1 MPLSASA
8 PSLRTRS
15 NLPHPRKERF
25 TVKKTPKMPRTAST
39 RKPRATPRLRAL
51 FTRSSRQEGEERTVG
66 RSFLRAAVAS
76 IALLF
81 LCGVLMLSLVLTVSL
96 SMVRLTAPSITSVTN
111 LPAET
116 DCDCILVLGAG
127 VRDDGTPSPMLYDR
141 VTVAVQLYEARG
153 APLLMSGDHTGDYNE
168 VAVMKAL
175 AVEMG
180 VPSEDIFLDHEGYST
195 FESLYRA
202 RYMFSARRVI
212 IVTQEYHLH
221 RALYIA
227 RELDMTATGVSADLR
242 PYRLQKQYN
251 AREHLARFK
260 DFFTAAKGEYHGN
273 FEPPVDLGGDG
284 NLT

>member
-1 MPLSASA
+1 M
-8 PSLRTRS
+8 
-15 NLPHPRKERF
+15 
-25 TVKKTPKMPRTAST
+25 KKTPKMPRSAST
-39 RKPRATPRLRAL
+39 RKPKATPRLRAF
-51 FTRSSRQEGEERTVG
+51 FTRSSRQGKVERMVR
-66 RSFLRAAVAS
+66 RSFLRAIIAG

-96 SMVRLTAPSITSVTN
+96 SMVKLTAPSITSVTTV
-111 LPAET
+111 PAET
-116 DCDCILVLGAG
+116 DYDCILVLGAG
-127 VRDDGTPSPMLYDR
+127 VRADGTPSPMLYDR
-141 VTVAVQLYEARG
+141 VTVAVQLYEATG

-180 VPSEDIFLDHEGYST
+180 VPSEDVFLDHEGYST
-195 FESLYRA
+195 YESLYRA

-227 RELDMTATGVSADLR
+227 RELDMTATGVSANLR
-242 PYRLQKQYN
+242 PYHLQKKYN
-251 AREHLARFK
+251 TREHLARFK
-260 DFFTAAKGEYHGN
+260 DFFAAAKGEYNGN
-273 FEPPVDLGGDG
+273 VEAPVDLNGDG

>member
-1 MPLSASA
+1 M
-8 PSLRTRS
+8 
-15 NLPHPRKERF
+15 
-25 TVKKTPKMPRTAST
+25 KKTPKMPRTAST
-39 RKPRATPRLRAL
+39 RKLKATPRLLAL
-51 FTRSSRQEGEERTVG
+51 FTRFSPKAGEERTVG

-96 SMVRLTAPSITSVTN
+96 SMVKLTAPSITSVTTV
-111 LPAET
+111 PAET
-116 DCDCILVLGAG
+116 DYDCILVLGAG
-127 VRDDGTPSPMLYDR
+127 VRADGTPSPMLYDR
-141 VTVAVQLYEARG
+141 VTVAVQLYEATG

-195 FESLYRA
+195 YESLYRA

-227 RELDMTATGVSADLR
+227 RELDMTATGVSANLR
-242 PYRLQKQYN
+242 PYRLQKKYN
-251 AREHLARFK
+251 TREHLARFK
-260 DFFTAAKGEYHGN
+260 DFFAAAKGEYNGN
-273 FEPPVDLGGDG
+273 VEAPVDLNGDG

>member
-1 MPLSASA
+1 M
-8 PSLRTRS
+8 
-15 NLPHPRKERF
+15 
-25 TVKKTPKMPRTAST
+25 KKTPKKPKAVSA
-39 RKPRATPRLRAL
+39 RKPKAALRLRGLLKAL
-51 FTRSSRQEGEERTVG
+51 SRKWREGRTVR
-66 RSFLRAAVAS
+66 RSFFVSLRRVGLRSAV
-76 IALLF
+76 LLS
-81 LCGVLMLSLVLTVSL
+81 LCGVLILTLVLAVSL
-96 SMVRLTAPSITSVTN
+96 SMVKLTAPSITSVTN
-111 LPAET
+111 LPTET
-116 DCDCILVLGAG
+116 DYDCILVLGAG

-141 VTVAVQLYEARG
+141 VTVAVQLYEATG

-195 FESLYRA
+195 YESLYRA
-202 RYMFSARRVI
+202 RHMFSAQRVV